1 MRWHIKSSYQIG
13 LVFALALWI
22 TTAPAFDLTQDVP
35 NAVEL
40 PYLPRF
46 ANTILIGYEQ
56 HAAATTKIPTAAWQ
70 SRAKKSDWEEALTL
84 NGEVTRLL
92 YLAPPKVNSLEVMR
106 YYQKQLAE
114 LGYQSLFQCAGTKYC
129 GQNVDDFYS
138 NATHGKQFISNYILR
153 SVYSAGSV
161 RDPRI
166 QVVQRLHDGTESYV
180 FLFAALQDNYADSA
194 AGERVAIFIEAVV
207 TQQAAAPPPESSST
221 APSHHTTVTNAV
233 LNATELAQQ
242 LTDTGRAVLY
252 AIEFDD
258 AQQTIRP
265 AADAQLEQIALLL
278 QQQPQLTL
286 YIVGHTDNVGELKS
300 NLQRSQQRA
309 SQVMQALIQRF
320 NIAAKRLAAT
330 GMAHLAPVTSNAEPA
345 GRMRNYRI
353 ELVVN

>member
-1 MRWHIKSSYQIG
+1 MYWQVKSTDQII
-13 LVFALALWI
+13 LVVALALW
-22 TTAPAFDLTQDVP
+22 TMTAPAFDVTQDVP

-46 ANTILIGYEQ
+46 ANTILLGYEQ

-70 SRAKKSDWEEALTL
+70 NRAKQSDWEEALTL
-84 NGEVTRLL
+84 HGEVTRLL

-114 LGYQSLFQCAGTKYC
+114 LGYQSLFQCVGTKYC
-129 GQNVDDFYS
+129 GQAVGDFYS
-138 NATHGKQFISNYILR
+138 NAAHGKQFTSNYILR
-153 SVYSAGSV
+153 SMYSAGSV

-166 QVVQRLHDGTESYV
+166 QVVQRLHNGTESYL

-194 AGERVAIFIEAVV
+194 AGERVAIFIEAV
-207 TQQAAAPPPESSST
+207 TQQAAAPAPELSPT
-221 APSHHTTVTNAV
+221 ASAHHGTVTNSV
-233 LNATELAQQ
+233 FNAAELAQQ

-258 AQQTIRP
+258 AQQIIQST
-265 AADAQLEQIALLL
+265 ADAQLEQIALLL

-320 NIAAKRLAAT
+320 HIAAKRLAAT
-330 GMAHLAPVTSNAEPA
+330 GMAHLAPIASNAAPA
-345 GRMRNYRI
+345 GRMRNCRI